1 MIATSKSG
9 AERGRQRRSFSPQ
22 PVSFNLKGKVKLF
35 QKLLL
40 LRFGLDPPG
49 IRKFSFLLV
58 MCLKMR
64 LELFLFARI
73 GWEKQKKK
81 RGRDEK
87 SFTDVMQAGI
97 QNVTHERDLAKI
109 IIPACTTSSNW
120 VTNRRTMHSLLSF
133 RHSWRQPLYYS
144 RVWQLVG
151 LLCIW
156 MAYLREAWLS
166 VAVAC
171 NVSNASLSAA
181 RGIYHRRCVCPHD
194 RKQYA
199 PSLTNWPGQ
208 YELNF
213 LERLSAPIIT
223 KGWNIVCQRTRL
235 ALF

>member
-1 MIATSKSG
+1 MRETEEEEG
-9 AERGRQRRSFSPQ
+9 ARWKKFHRCNASWHPKRHSWKGFGKNNHTCLY
-22 PVSFNLKGKVKLF
+22 NLFKL
-35 QKLLL
+35 
-40 LRFGLDPPG
+40 
-49 IRKFSFLLV
+49 
-58 MCLKMR
+58 
-64 LELFLFARI
+64 
-73 GWEKQKKK
+73 
-81 RGRDEK
+81 
-87 SFTDVMQAGI
+87 
-97 QNVTHERDLAKI
+97 
-109 IIPACTTSSNW
+109 SNY
-120 VTNRRTMHSLLSF
+120 RRTMRSLLSF

-199 PSLTNWPGQ
+199 PSLTDWPGQ

-213 LERLSAPIIT
+213 LERLSTPIIT

>member
-1 MIATSKSG
+1 MNIATKNKLIKNPALHQGKKEPNLTFFQWYKPGGLVTLGCFCSACTLHDSHLQIRSR
-9 AERGRQRRSFSPQ
+9 EGRQRRSFSPQ

-64 LELFLFARI
+64 LELFLFSCI
-73 GWEKQKKK
+73 GWEKQKK

-120 VTNRRTMHSLLSF
+120 VTTDAQCAHSFPFATPDGSRFITHECDNLWDCFVSEWHIYVKRGF
-133 RHSWRQPLYYS
+133 R
-144 RVWQLVG
+144 
-151 LLCIW
+151 
-156 MAYLREAWLS
+156 
-166 VAVAC
+166 
-171 NVSNASLSAA
+171 
-181 RGIYHRRCVCPHD
+181 
-194 RKQYA
+194 
-199 PSLTNWPGQ
+199 
-208 YELNF
+208 
-213 LERLSAPIIT
+213 
-223 KGWNIVCQRTRL
+223 
-235 ALF
+235 